1 MPGDTTHP
9 VYPLDPED
17 GRVDTLLMGPGV
29 NPEPRQPKPW
39 ERPAPVTPYP
49 VDLMECLCGAHIWLD
64 QSGHRYEHGGF
75 PHQCPPGSVPDGNLS
90 ALADDIADMGDRKDY
105 WQGGRIGPVLTTG
118 ADRSEKAQDAPNS
131 TETVTGT
138 ADPLKDL

>member
-17 GRVDTLLMGPGV
+17 GRVDTLLMGPGAT
-29 NPEPRQPKPW
+29 PGPRDPKPW

-64 QSGHRYEHGGF
+64 QDGHRYEHGGF

-90 ALADDIADMGDRKDY
+90 ALAADITRQRDEAY
-105 WQGGRIGPVLTTG
+105 WAELHAIQTG
-118 ADRSEKAQDAPNS
+118 ADRSEMAQDAPNS

-138 ADPLKDL
+138 ADPLKGL